1 MKIVGR
7 AWRFGD
13 NISTDDI
20 IPGRFFHLRG
30 NIKELARHTFEDL
43 RPEFS
48 KVVRPGDIIVA
59 GENFGIGSSRE
70 HAAIAPKYLGIKAVI
85 VKSFAR
91 IHRANL
97 INFGIMPLIFDN
109 PEDYDKIEQG
119 HKLKIDYSG
128 VDSGKLILQNLTTGE
143 EYPIHHDLSEKE
155 LEIIK
160 VGGLLPWIKKKQE
173 G

>member
-59 GENFGIGSSRE
+59 GKNFGIGSSRE
-70 HAAIAPKYLGIKAVI
+70 HAVHVLKALGISAI
-85 VKSFAR
+85 IAKSFSR
-91 IHRANL
+91 IFFRNA
-97 INFGIMPLIFDN
+97 INIGIPAIIADTSRIDEGDVLEVYLDEGIIIDTTKN
-109 PEDYDKIEQG
+109 
-119 HKLKIDYSG
+119 LKISFKPLPQFI
-128 VDSGKLILQNLTTGE
+128 VNILE
-143 EYPIHHDLSEKE
+143 A
-155 LEIIK
+155 
-160 VGGLLPWIKKKQE
+160 GGLIKYVKRY
-173 G
+173 GLNLVRSL